1 MPSLTYLHRRD
12 LVSSSCV
19 NEEIRA
25 FNRKLKK
32 IRTIFGHVSIMEVE
46 SSREYYT
53 KHSHNLNNLGKAKI
67 SKQLSLQLQSV
78 LQGKKD
84 IPVTLSWTKDHT
96 SNMHDETQDQVEKP
110 PSTTA
115 IEQNNSAP
123 RTSNRLKKT
132 PVTMNEDFFGQ
143 QAV

>member
-12 LVSSSCV
+12 LVSSCV
-19 NEEIRA
+19 IEEIRA

-67 SKQLSLQLQSV
+67 SKQLSFQLQSV

-96 SNMHDETQDQVEKP
+96 NNMPDETQDQVEKP
-110 PSTTA
+110 PFTTA
-115 IEQNNSAP
+115 IEQNNSAR

-143 QAV
+143 QAP